1 MVERGTG
8 PRSLMEG
15 SKGGQ
20 EPGGGLAMYMSRT
33 ELSMSLSVCELF
45 VESRSVRW
53 EALPSLL

>member
-20 EPGGGLAMYMSRT
+20 EPEGGLAVYVSRI
-33 ELSMSLSVCELF
+33 ELSMSLSICELF
-45 VESRSVRW
+45 VESRS
-53 EALPSLL
+53 L